1 MGAPIVPIN
10 MGSEQLESSVPLRV
24 VTAAAIFDG
33 HDVAIG
39 IFRRILQSQGCEVI
53 QRGHDLGADEVAR
66 AYIQED
72 AHAVAITSYQGGAV
86 EMFTHTREILDGSGF
101 GHVFLFGGGG
111 GTILPHEIEHLD
123 ESEIAR
129 IYSPDDGRELGLV
142 GMVQD
147 AMERASEADLLDSS
161 RFDSLAGPV
170 TADDHGSVSKL
181 LTLAENG
188 DEGDFSATLERVR
201 SRPEDEVCPVVGL
214 TGTGGAGKSSLTDEI
229 MLRVQRDNPGMK
241 IALLATDPTRKRTGG
256 ALLGDR
262 IRMNSLS
269 DENLFMRS
277 FASRESGREIADCV
291 DRAVRVCQAVG
302 FDMVF
307 VETSGIGQGD
317 DAITEVADVSMYVT
331 TREYG
336 APSQLEKLEMLD
348 AADLIVL
355 NKFDRRGSEEA
366 LSEIRKQFKRNREL
380 WDADDSTLPVIP
392 TIASQFAD
400 AGVDMLWELSLIH
413 I

>member
-1 MGAPIVPIN
+1 
-10 MGSEQLESSVPLRV
+10 
-24 VTAAAIFDG
+24 
-33 HDVAIG
+33 
-39 IFRRILQSQGCEVI
+39 
-53 QRGHDLGADEVAR
+53 
-66 AYIQED
+66 
-72 AHAVAITSYQGGAV
+72 
-86 EMFTHTREILDGSGF
+86 MFTHTREISRRFWFRSCLPF
-101 GHVFLFGGGG
+101 RGGG

-201 SRPEDEVCPVVGL
+201 SRPEDEVCQVVGL

-256 ALLGDR
+256 ALWA
-262 IRMNSLS
+262 I
-269 DENLFMRS
+269 
-277 FASRESGREIADCV
+277 ESG
-291 DRAVRVCQAVG
+291 
-302 FDMVF
+302 
-307 VETSGIGQGD
+307 
-317 DAITEVADVSMYVT
+317 
-331 TREYG
+331 
-336 APSQLEKLEMLD
+336 
-348 AADLIVL
+348 
-355 NKFDRRGSEEA
+355 
-366 LSEIRKQFKRNREL
+366 
-380 WDADDSTLPVIP
+380 
-392 TIASQFAD
+392 
-400 AGVDMLWELSLIH
+400 
-413 I
+413 

>member
-1 MGAPIVPIN
+1 M
-10 MGSEQLESSVPLRV
+10 PLRV

-53 QRGHDLGADEVAR
+53 HLGHDRGADEVAR
-66 AYIQED
+66 AAIQED

-277 FASRESGREIADCV
+277 FAS
-291 DRAVRVCQAVG
+291 
-302 FDMVF
+302 
-307 VETSGIGQGD
+307 
-317 DAITEVADVSMYVT
+317 
-331 TREYG
+331 
-336 APSQLEKLEMLD
+336 
-348 AADLIVL
+348 
-355 NKFDRRGSEEA
+355 
-366 LSEIRKQFKRNREL
+366 
-380 WDADDSTLPVIP
+380 
-392 TIASQFAD
+392 
-400 AGVDMLWELSLIH
+400 LSLIH

>member
-1 MGAPIVPIN
+1 MVSGAEEGV
-10 MGSEQLESSVPLRV
+10 SSDVARASGGRMPLRV

-53 QRGHDLGADEVAR
+53 HLGHDRGADEVAR
-66 AYIQED
+66 AAIQED

-86 EMFTHTREILDGSGF
+86 EMFTHTKEILDKAGF

-111 GTILPHEIEHLD
+111 GTILPNEIEHLD
-123 ESEIAR
+123 KNEIAR
-129 IYSPDDGRELGLV
+129 IYSPDDGREMGLV

-147 AMERASEADLLDSS
+147 AMDSALNVDLLEES
-161 RFDSLAGPV
+161 RFDDLSGPV
-170 TADDHGSVSKL
+170 TADDHGAVSRL

-188 DEGDFSATLERVR
+188 DEGAFSAALEAVR
-201 SRPEDEVCPVVGL
+201 SCAKEDSCPVVGL

-229 MLRVQRDNPGMK
+229 MLRIQRDNPGRK

-291 DRAVRVCQAVG
+291 GRAIEACQAVG

-317 DAITEVADVSMYVT
+317 DAIT
-331 TREYG
+331 
-336 APSQLEKLEMLD
+336 
-348 AADLIVL
+348 
-355 NKFDRRGSEEA
+355 
-366 LSEIRKQFKRNREL
+366 
-380 WDADDSTLPVIP
+380 
-392 TIASQFAD
+392 
-400 AGVDMLWELSLIH
+400 LSLIN